1 MDRKIEKKNWT
12 PKKIAT
18 FGLPT
23 IFVLL
28 VFYMLVFGDKSSKLN
43 VEVDKITISKVSRGE
58 FQEFIPIMGSVE
70 PIKTIELSSDEG
82 GRIEHRYIESGTKV
96 QKGDPILRFSNT
108 NLLLTILNNEAQ
120 VNRASNDLRST
131 RLMMEQNALS
141 LRNQLLNLDYE
152 IASQKRV
159 FDREKTLMDKGLGSK
174 EAFENARDQ
183 YLFSQRRRDLTV
195 AQQKQDSL
203 FRLTQIQALETSLAG
218 MQTNLIIV
226 KEKQDNLTLRAPIDG
241 HLTSLTAEI
250 GETKNPGERLG
261 QIDVLDHFKVRA
273 RIDEYYINRVE
284 KGRMGSF
291 DLSGRSYRLSVDK
304 IYLEVTDGRFEVDLV
319 FAEGERPEGIR
330 RGQTLHIKLELGDLE
345 EAVLLARGG
354 FYQKTGGQYVYVVD
368 PSGNFAIRRDIKLG
382 RYNPQ
387 VFTVLGGLEP
397 GEEVITSSYDTFGD
411 IDKLIL
417 KK

>member
-1 MDRKIEKKNWT
+1 MDRQIEKKKWT

-18 FGLPT
+18 IGVPT
-23 IFVLL
+23 VFILL

-43 VEVDKITISKVSRGE
+43 VDVEKITISTVSKGE

-82 GRIEHRYIESGTKV
+82 GRIEHRFIESGTKV
-96 QKGDPILRFSNT
+96 SKGDPILRFSNT

-141 LRNQLLNLDYE
+141 LRNQLLNLDYD
-152 IASQKRV
+152 IASQRRAYE
-159 FDREKTLMDKGLGSK
+159 REKALMDKGLGSK

-183 YLFSQRRRDLTV
+183 YLFSKKRRDLTI
-195 AQQKQDSL
+195 AQQRQDSL
-203 FRLTQIQALETSLAG
+203 FRMTQIAALETSLKG
-218 MQTNLIIV
+218 MQANLTIV
-226 KEKQDNLTLRAPIDG
+226 KQKQDNLTLRAPIDG

-250 GETKNPGERLG
+250 GETKSPGERLG

-273 RIDEYYINRVE
+273 RIDEYYINRIE

-291 DLSGRSYRLSVDK
+291 ELSGQSYRLSVDK

-319 FAEGERPEGIR
+319 FPDGVNPGGIR

-368 PSGNFAIRRDIKLG
+368 ESGNFAVRRDIKLG

-387 VFTVLGGLEP
+387 VFTVLEGLEI
-397 GEEVITSSYDTFGD
+397 GDQVITSSYDTFND

>member
-1 MDRKIEKKNWT
+1 MDRKIEKKKWT
-12 PKKIAT
+12 VKKIAT
-18 FGLPT
+18 IGIPAILF
-23 IFVLL
+23 FL
-28 VFYMLVFGDKSSKLN
+28 VAYALIFGDKSSKLN
-43 VEVDKITISKVSRGE
+43 IELEKQTVSVVYRGE

-96 QKGDPILRFSNT
+96 SKGDPILRFSNT

-120 VNRASNDLRST
+120 VNRASNELRST
-131 RLMMEQNALS
+131 RLLMEQNTLS
-141 LRNQLLNLDYE
+141 LRNQLLTLDYD
-152 IASQKRV
+152 IASQKRAY
-159 FDREKTLMDKGLGSK
+159 DREKTLMDRDLGSK

-183 YLFSQRRRDLTV
+183 YFFTIQRRDLTI
-195 AQQKQDSL
+195 AQQRQDSL
-203 FRLTQIQALETSLAG
+203 FRLNQVDALEESLEG
-218 MQTNLIIV
+218 MQENLLIV
-226 KEKQDNLTLRAPIDG
+226 KQKQDNLTLRAPIDG
-241 HLTSLTAEI
+241 HLTSLNAEI
-250 GETKNPGERLG
+250 GETKAAGERLG

-273 RIDEYYINRVE
+273 AIDEYYINRVE
-284 KGRMGSF
+284 KGREGSF
-291 DLSGRSYRLSVDK
+291 DIAGTTYRLVIDK
-304 IYLEVTDGRFEVDLV
+304 IYLEVTDGRFQVDLI
-319 FAEGERPEGIR
+319 FTGEKPQGIR

-368 PSGNFAIRRDIKLG
+368 ESGKFAIKRDIKLG

-387 VFTVLGGLEP
+387 VFTVLEGLEI
-397 GEEVITSSYDTFGD
+397 GEEVITSSYDSFND